1 MDIASTDFSF
11 PGQTNIYHGKV
22 RDVYSVGD
30 KIIMVATD
38 RISAFDHKFPEL
50 IPHKG
55 QVLNQ
60 LATHFLEATK
70 DVAPNWL
77 EATPDPNVSIGVKCE
92 PIMVEVILRG
102 ALLGSSWRAYEKGDR
117 DISGVPVADGLRE
130 YHIFEQP
137 LVTPTTKS
145 ENDEPITYDEIIA
158 EGLVSKEY
166 LDQIYDYAQKL
177 FARGQQMASERGM
190 FLADTKYEFGIKDG
204 QIILMDEI
212 HTPDSSR
219 YFYKDSYDAYL
230 SGASSEKP
238 KQLSKEFLREW
249 LLEKGFS
256 NQPGETPPV
265 LDAEVTKMISDRYI
279 ELYEKLIG
287 EKFVPSTDANMLSRI
302 ESNITKYLENN
313 SAI

>member
-1 MDIASTDFSF
+1 MNVASTDFSF
-11 PGQTNIYHGKV
+11 SGQTDLYHGKV

-38 RISAFDHKFPEL
+38 RISAFDHKFEEL

-60 LATHFLEATK
+60 IATHFLEATK

-77 EATPDPNVSIGVKCE
+77 ESAPDPNVSIGVRCE
-92 PIMVEVILRG
+92 PILVEVILRG
-102 ALLGSSWRAYEKGDR
+102 ALLGSSWRAYEKGER
-117 DISGVPVADGLRE
+117 AISGVPVADGLSE
-130 YHIFEQP
+130 YHIFDTP

-145 ENDEPITYDEIIA
+145 ENDEPITYAEII
-158 EGLVSKEY
+158 EQGLVSKER

-177 FARGQQMASERGM
+177 FARGQEMASERGL

-204 QIILMDEI
+204 QVILMDEI

-219 YFYKDSYDAYL
+219 YFYKDSYDSYL
-230 SGASSEKP
+230 SGNSSEKP

-249 LLEKGFS
+249 LIDKGFS
-256 NQPGETPPV
+256 NQPGETAPV
-265 LDAEVTKMISDRYI
+265 LDDEVTKMISDRYI
-279 ELYEKLIG
+279 ELYEKIIG
-287 EKFVPSTDANMLSRI
+287 EKFIPDTSENPLDRI
-302 ESNITKYLENN
+302 EKNIKVALGE
-313 SAI
+313 S